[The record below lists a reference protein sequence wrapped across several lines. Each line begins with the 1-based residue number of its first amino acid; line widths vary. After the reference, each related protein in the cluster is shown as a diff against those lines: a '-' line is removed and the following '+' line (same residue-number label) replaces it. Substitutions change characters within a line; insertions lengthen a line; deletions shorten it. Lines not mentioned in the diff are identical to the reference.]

1 MSHCRCC
8 SVFYR
13 KIWPDFGFS
22 IVDFK
27 QVNAWTNRVIDFSPE
42 IFWWF
47 QNWFSYAYNILTILY
62 AFLCHCFNQTEM
74 SEIENNNNNNNN
86 NKKQEKI
93 LNEEIKPNDAWA
105 SKLLSFF
112 SKTWTDYNAILWSR
126 FPKVNINL
134 TSKVQEI

>member
-1 MSHCRCC
+1 MHFFVVVSTKQKW
-8 SVFYR
+8 VKL
-13 KIWPDFGFS
+13 KI
-22 IVDFK
+22 IIIIIIIIIK
-27 QVNAWTNRVIDFSPE
+27 
-42 IFWWF
+42 
-47 QNWFSYAYNILTILY
+47 
-62 AFLCHCFNQTEM
+62 
-74 SEIENNNNNNNN
+74 
-86 NKKQEKI
+86 KKQEKI